1 MQPLD
6 ELKTSGQPLLKPR
19 RSLADEAADAL
30 RELILLEKLKP
41 GIPVPERD
49 LASVLGI
56 SRTPLREALKI
67 LEHEGLV
74 EYSSTRRPFVANP
87 SLLELADLIKII
99 GALESL
105 AGELAC
111 ERANQDEINSIAA
124 LAEEMSEKS
133 DRIEPL
139 EFFKIDMEFHRQLVA
154 ASRNPALIET
164 HRQYNARLWRA
175 RFVSSRRATRR
186 PMTLNQHDQIATSL
200 LERDTKKI
208 AIELRTHLD
217 TTIKNIAEDQED
229 TLLKSDLGN
238 NS

>member
-19 RSLADEAADAL
+19 RTLADEAADAL

-87 SLLELADLIKII
+87 SLLELADL
-99 GALESL
+99 SL
-105 AGELAC
+105 V
-111 ERANQDEINSIAA
+111 R
-124 LAEEMSEKS
+124 
-133 DRIEPL
+133 
-139 EFFKIDMEFHRQLVA
+139 
-154 ASRNPALIET
+154 
-164 HRQYNARLWRA
+164 W
-175 RFVSSRRATRR
+175 
-186 PMTLNQHDQIATSL
+186 SL
-200 LERDTKKI
+200 LPANWLVNEQISMRSI
-208 AIELRTHLD
+208 QLQH
-217 TTIKNIAEDQED
+217 
-229 TLLKSDLGN
+229 
-238 NS
+238 

>member
-1 MQPLD
+1 MQSLD
-6 ELKTSGQPLLKPR
+6 ELKNSGQPLLRPR
-19 RSLADEAADAL
+19 KSLAEEAAEAL
-30 RELILLEKLKP
+30 RELILLEKLKA
-41 GIPVPERD
+41 GIPIPERN

-87 SLLELADLIKII
+87 SLLELADLIKVI

-111 ERANQDEINSIAA
+111 ERANQDEINSISS
-124 LAEEMSEKS
+124 LAEEMSDKS

-139 EFFKIDMEFHRQLVA
+139 DFFRIDMEFHRKLVA
-154 ASRNPALIET
+154 SSRNPALIET

-175 RFVSSRRATRR
+175 RFVSSRRVARR
-186 PMTLNQHDQIATSL
+186 AMTLDQHHQITDSL
-200 LERDTKKI
+200 RKRDTRQI
-208 AIELRTHLD
+208 STALRNHLD
-217 TTIKNIAEDQED
+217 TTINNISEDQDEN
-229 TLLKSDLGN
+229 LAKPHEKHPL
-238 NS
+238 

>member
-1 MQPLD
+1 MESLD
-6 ELKTSGQPLLKPR
+6 ELKNSGQPLLRPR
-19 RSLADEAADAL
+19 KSLAEEAAEAL

-41 GIPVPERD
+41 GIPIPERD

-67 LEHEGLV
+67 LEHEGLI

-87 SLLELADLIKII
+87 SLLELADLIKVI

-111 ERANQDEINSIAA
+111 ERANQDEIKSISS
-124 LAEEMSEKS
+124 LAEEMSKKS

-139 EFFKIDMEFHRQLVA
+139 DFFKIDMEFHRQLVA
-154 ASRNPALIET
+154 SSRNPALIET

-175 RFVSSRRATRR
+175 RFVSSRRVARR
-186 PMTLNQHDQIATSL
+186 TMTLDQHDQIADSL
-200 LERDTKKI
+200 KKRDTRQISI
-208 AIELRTHLD
+208 ALRNHLD
-217 TTIKNIAEDQED
+217 TTINNISEDQEENLS
-229 TLLKSDLGN
+229 TPHENHPL
-238 NS
+238 

>member
-1 MQPLD
+1 MESLD
-6 ELKTSGQPLLKPR
+6 ELKKAGRPLLSPR
-19 RSLADEAADAL
+19 KSLAEEAAETL

-41 GIPVPERD
+41 GTPLPERD
-49 LASVLGI
+49 LASILGI

-67 LEHEGLV
+67 LEYEGLV
-74 EYSSTRRPFVANP
+74 EYSLTRRPFIANP
-87 SLLELADLIKII
+87 SLIELADLIKVI

-111 ERANQDEINSIAA
+111 DRANPEEIDSISS
-124 LAEEMSEKS
+124 LAEAMSAKS
-133 DRIEPL
+133 DKIDPL
-139 EFFKIDMEFHRQLVA
+139 DFFKIDMEFHRQLVG

-200 LERDTKKI
+200 RERDTKKI

-238 NS
+238 IS

>member
-19 RSLADEAADAL
+19 RSLAEAAAAAL
-30 RELILLEKLKP
+30 RELILLEKLNP
-41 GIPVPERD
+41 GIPVPERL

-56 SRTPLREALKI
+56 CRTPLRDALKI

-124 LAEEMSEKS
+124 LAKEMSKKS
-133 DRIEPL
+133 DRIGPL

-154 ASRNPALIET
+154 SSRNPALIET

-186 PMTLNQHDQIATSL
+186 PMTLNQHDHITTSL
-200 LERDTKKI
+200 KERDTQKI